1 MANYKKLFLNH
12 LDAKG
17 IKYDDRDEFHVVIS
31 YSGDNIRSIRI
42 HVSFDKDGEGMVQLY
57 AWDIGNFS
65 GDKLAKGLITCNE
78 LNAKYRWVK
87 FYLDKDKDVCVSL
100 DAYIDEHTVG
110 EECLNLVR
118 RMVNISDEAYPLFM
132 KALWA

>member
-1 MANYKKLFLNH
+1 MELKQRVARYQFAMAMARN
-12 LDAKG
+12 
-17 IKYDDRDEFHVVIS
+17 
-31 YSGDNIRSIRI
+31 
-42 HVSFDKDGEGMVQLY
+42 M
-57 AWDIGNFS
+57 
-65 GDKLAKGLITCNE
+65 LAKGLITCNE

-118 RMVNISDEAYPLFM
+118 RMINISDEAYPLFM